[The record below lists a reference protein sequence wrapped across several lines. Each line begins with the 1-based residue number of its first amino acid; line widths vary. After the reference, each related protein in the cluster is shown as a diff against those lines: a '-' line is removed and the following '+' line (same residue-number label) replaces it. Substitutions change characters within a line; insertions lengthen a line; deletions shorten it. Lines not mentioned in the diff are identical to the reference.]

1 MAVYVML
8 SNLTDEGRKT
18 IKNQPDRILEV
29 NKEVEEMGG
38 KILAQYAMLGPY
50 DFITIIEAVDNI
62 TISKIAIELSSRGTL
77 QTQTL
82 STMSIGD
89 LIASWKQ

>member
-29 NKEVEEMGG
+29 NREVEDMGG
-38 KILAQYAMLGPY
+38 RILAQYSILGPY
-50 DFITIIEAVDNI
+50 DFITVIEAVGNT
-62 TISKIAIELSSRGTL
+62 TISKIAFELSSRGTL
-77 QTQTL
+77 QTETYAAI
-82 STMSIGD
+82 SVDD
-89 LIASWKQ
+89 LIESWR

>member
-1 MAVYVML
+1 MAVYIML

-50 DFITIIEAVDNI
+50 DFISIIETVGNT
-62 TISKIAIELSSRGTL
+62 TISKIAFELGSRGTL
-77 QTQTL
+77 QTVTFAAI
-82 STMSIGD
+82 SVDD
-89 LIASWKQ
+89 LIESWS

>member
-1 MAVYVML
+1 MAVYIML

-38 KILAQYAMLGPY
+38 KILTQYAMLGPY
-50 DFITIIEAVDNI
+50 DFISIIEAVDNI
-62 TISKIAIELSSRGTL
+62 TVSKIALELSSRGTL
-77 QTQTL
+77 QTVTFAAI
-82 STMSIGD
+82 SID
-89 LIASWKQ
+89 DIIASWQ

>member
-1 MAVYVML
+1 MAVYIML

-38 KILAQYAMLGPY
+38 KILSQYAILGPY
-50 DFITIIEAVDNI
+50 DFITIIEAVDN
-62 TISKIAIELSSRGTL
+62 TSISKIALELSSRGTL
-77 QTQTL
+77 QTMTF
-82 STMSIGD
+82 SAISVEDVIS
-89 LIASWKQ
+89 SWA